1 MPDKV
6 HLTKSGIQVLTWD
19 EDAEQYVEEEVRS
32 VLFALRCNCH
42 IDSGVTLG
50 DIFRGVEAHRDLALF
65 LQAWSHCDVEAF
77 HAEARKPAAKPWADF
92 EYIEISREF
101 DWNEHGASNQVRV
114 RGVGEPGE
122 FGCTHYGIDM
132 TPVNQ
137 IAHLPVRLKPHMEIS
152 RDSTKI
158 AESPCRFTLLDVL
171 GEIYWEISFFGN
183 PASRDDT
190 AAEVEEA
197 VRDIKEGRA
206 ELTRVE
212 LPKNK
217 VQ

>member
-1 MPDKV
+1 VPDKV
-6 HLTKSGIQVLTWD
+6 HLTKQGIQVLTWD
-19 EDAEQYVEEEVRS
+19 DGAEQFVEKQVSS
-32 VLFALRCNCH
+32 VLFVLRCDCY

-50 DIFRGVEAHRDLALF
+50 DIFRAVEAHRDLVL
-65 LQAWSHCDVEAF
+65 LLRAWSHCDVDAF
-77 HAEARKPAAKPWADF
+77 HAEARKPAVEPWADLH
-92 EYIEISREF
+92 YIEVSRQF
-101 DWNEHGASNQVRV
+101 DWSEDGAYNWLRV

-122 FGCTHYGIDM
+122 FGSTHYGIDM

-158 AESPCRFTLLDVL
+158 AEAQCGFTLLDVL

-183 PASRDDT
+183 PASRDDQV
-190 AAEVEEA
+190 AEFEET
-197 VRDIKEGRA
+197 VREIEEGRA
-206 ELTRVE
+206 ELIPLR
-212 LPKNK
+212 LPKDK